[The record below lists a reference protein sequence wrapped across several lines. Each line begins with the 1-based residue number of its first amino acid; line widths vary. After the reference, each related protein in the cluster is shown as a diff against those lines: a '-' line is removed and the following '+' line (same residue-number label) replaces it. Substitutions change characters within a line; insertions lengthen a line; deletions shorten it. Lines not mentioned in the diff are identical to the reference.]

1 MEGLD
6 MLKSSSTASF
16 PVNTNTSV
24 SCPDYKKLRHILIA
38 LRTMMY
44 YAILVVGLTTLVLHT
59 VLSVLVSLNL
69 GNTVGLV
76 LFLGVVYSCYLAL
89 QKTIMK
95 LL

>member
-6 MLKSSSTASF
+6 MLKSSSTTSV

-24 SCPDYKKLRHILIA
+24 SCIDYKKLSRIFVA

-59 VLSVLVSLNL
+59 VLSVLVSLNMA
-69 GNTVGLV
+69 NTVGLV
-76 LFLGVVYSCYLAL
+76 LFLGVVYTCYLAL
-89 QKTIMK
+89 QKVIMN